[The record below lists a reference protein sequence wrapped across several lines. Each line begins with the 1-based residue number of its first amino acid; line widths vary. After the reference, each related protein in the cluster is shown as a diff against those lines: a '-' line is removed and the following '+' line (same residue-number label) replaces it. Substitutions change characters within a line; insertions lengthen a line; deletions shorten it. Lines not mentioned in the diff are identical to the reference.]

1 MATNEDPFKEF
12 PKISELAKVLGKTAI
27 TSDPTLRQWKRT
39 SLPSIPIKEIY
50 VGNRTYEVNNG
61 FTKKKTM
68 TLDEAIEHCKQK
80 ADELSICNKDCSL
93 EHKQLF
99 IWLSELKA
107 IKEKSYEDS
116 MGVIN
121 IFTHNTNMK
130 NLWHD
135 INKERI
141 PLNKKVLVEYT
152 FEGGFNYRSLKLPD
166 DNHWLKSFV
175 KEKRIRRWLYVDDLL

>member
-1 MATNEDPFKEF
+1 
-12 PKISELAKVLGKTAI
+12 
-27 TSDPTLRQWKRT
+27 
-39 SLPSIPIKEIY
+39 
-50 VGNRTYEVNNG
+50 
-61 FTKKKTM
+61 M
-68 TLDEAIEHCKQK
+68 TLDEAIKHCKQK
-80 ADELSICNKDCSL
+80 ADELSICNKDSSL

-107 IKEKSYEDS
+107 IKENSYEDS
-116 MGVIN
+116 MFVIN
-121 IFTHNTNMK
+121 KFTHNTNMK

-152 FEGGFNYRSLKLPD
+152 FEGGFYYRSLKLPD